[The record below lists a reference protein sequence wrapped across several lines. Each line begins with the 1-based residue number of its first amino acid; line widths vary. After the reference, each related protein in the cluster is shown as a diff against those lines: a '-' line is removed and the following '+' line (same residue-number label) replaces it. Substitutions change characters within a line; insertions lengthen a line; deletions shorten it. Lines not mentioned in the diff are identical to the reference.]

1 MHAEI
6 TKESKTS
13 HHTRVS
19 GAIETAEENWDPRWQ
34 HRLIYSSLY
43 ERERLEAEENQTMQE
58 VP

>member
-13 HHTRVS
+13 HYTRKS
-19 GAIETAEENWDPRWQ
+19 GAIETPEENWDPRWL